1 MYTHYP
7 VMLEEV
13 LDCLEVAPGQ
23 VVVDCTLGEG
33 GHAREMVRRLEGGT
47 LIGIEQ
53 DGEVL
58 ERAKER
64 LEAFGDRFI
73 GVRDNFS
80 RIREIVEEQ
89 SPTGKADRVLFDLG
103 VSRFHLISSG
113 RGFSFNRDEPLDM
126 RMDRGRPLDAY
137 QVVNTFS
144 RHKLSE
150 IIWAYGEERFANRI
164 ALRIEQARE
173 KKPISTSRELA
184 DIVKGAVPRKYWPRR
199 IHPATRTF
207 QAVRVFVNDEL
218 DILEQSVRDAVEA
231 LAPEGRI
238 CVISFHSL
246 EDRIVKSVFN
256 DLRRGCTC
264 PPDFPVC
271 VCGGTRKLRV
281 LTRKPV
287 TPSESELERNPPS
300 RSARMRCAQKLR
312 GHEAGNLSQ
321 EVQQSA

>member
-1 MYTHYP
+1 MYAHYP
-7 VMLEEV
+7 VMLEQV
-13 LDCLEVAPGQ
+13 MDCLDIGPDQ

-33 GHAREMVRRLEGGT
+33 GHARGMLQKLERGA

-53 DGEVL
+53 DEEVL
-58 ERAKER
+58 SRAKER
-64 LEAFGDRFI
+64 LETFGRRFI
-73 GVRDNFS
+73 PVRDNFS
-80 RIREIVEEQ
+80 HVREIVEQQ
-89 SPTGKADRVLFDLG
+89 SPTGRADRVLFDLG
-103 VSRFHLISSG
+103 VSMFHFTESG
-113 RGFSFNRDEPLDM
+113 RGFSFSREEPLDM
-126 RMDRGRPLDAY
+126 RLDRDRPLDAH

-144 RHKLSE
+144 RQKLSE

-164 ALRIEQARE
+164 AHRIVQARGE
-173 KKPISTSRELA
+173 KPISTSRELA
-184 DIVKGAVPRKYWPRR
+184 DIVKRAVPRKYWPRR
-199 IHPATRTF
+199 IHPATKTF
-207 QAVRVFVNDEL
+207 LAIRIFVNDEL

-231 LAPEGRI
+231 LAPGGRV

-271 VCGGTRKLRV
+271 VCGGIKKVRV
-281 LTRKPV
+281 LTKKPV
-287 TPSESELERNPPS
+287 TPAEGELERNPPS

-312 GHEAGNLSQ
+312 EQAAHHLSR